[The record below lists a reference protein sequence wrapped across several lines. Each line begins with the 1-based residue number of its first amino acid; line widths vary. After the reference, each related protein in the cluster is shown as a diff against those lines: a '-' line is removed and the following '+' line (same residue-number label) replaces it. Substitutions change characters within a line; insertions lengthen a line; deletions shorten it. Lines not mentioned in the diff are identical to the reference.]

1 MLKCILID
9 DEPLARSMLKEM
21 LQDVDGIEI
30 VGECS
35 NGFEGVKSIQALQ
48 PDIVFL
54 DVQMPKINGFE
65 MLELL
70 DEKPNV
76 IFITAFDEYAVQ
88 AFEVNA
94 IDYLLKPIEPA
105 RLTKAIDRI
114 RSRGAAAAAH
124 KASDEPEKNI
134 FLPEQMQR
142 VVVKDNGEIK
152 IIPLAQIL
160 FLEAADDYVKI
171 QTQDKYYLKYQTM
184 SKFEQQLPPAQFV
197 RVHRSYF
204 VNVSY
209 INKIELLEKEQY
221 CILLKTG
228 QKIPVS
234 KSGYAK
240 LKSFLGI

>member
-1 MLKCILID
+1 MLKCLLID
-9 DEPLARSMLKEM
+9 DEPLARSILKEM
-21 LQDVDGIEI
+21 LQEIEGIEV

-94 IDYLLKPIEPA
+94 IDYLLKPIEQS
-105 RLTKAIDRI
+105 RLVKAITKLKNN
-114 RSRGAAAAAH
+114 SH
-124 KASDEPEKNI
+124 PVKAGDPETEKSI

-142 VVVKDNGEIK
+142 IVVKDNGEIK
-152 IIPLAQIL
+152 IIPLPQIL
-160 FLEAADDYVKI
+160 YLEAADDYVKV

-184 SKFEQQLPPAQFV
+184 TKFEQQLPPAQFV

-221 CILLKTG
+221 CILLKDG

>member
-1 MLKCILID
+1 MLTCLLID
-9 DEPLARSMLKEM
+9 DEPLARSILKEM
-21 LQDVDGIEI
+21 LQEIEGIEI

-94 IDYLLKPIEPA
+94 IDYLLKPIEQS
-105 RLTKAIDRI
+105 RLEKAIAKLKNKPANVKT
-114 RSRGAAAAAH
+114 S
-124 KASDEPEKNI
+124 EPEQEKSI

-142 VVVKDNGEIK
+142 IVVKDSGEIK
-152 IIPLAQIL
+152 IIPLPQIL
-160 FLEAADDYVKI
+160 YLEAADDYVKI

-184 SKFEQQLPPAQFV
+184 TKFEQQLPPAQFV

-221 CILLKTG
+221 CILLKNG
-228 QKIPVS
+228 QQIPVS